1 MLLPEAPEKREGWR
15 WGTVT
20 QVGPVQVRLDGDTAP
35 LLVVPDVLG
44 SVSVGQRVYCH
55 LRPAAPPSSACR
67 IVAIPDT
74 SGAWAAYTPTLSG
87 ITLGNGAL
95 TARWSRHGR
104 TVHCAGRITLG
115 STSSVTGNVAVGLPT
130 SVSTGFNTIYATLGT
145 GMAAKSGAGTV
156 EIVTAT
162 IASSASAFLRRSNGA
177 AISPGVPFAWAS
189 GDEITWNLTYE
200 AGS

>member
-55 LRPAAPPSSACR
+55 RNGHRL
-67 IVAIPDT
+67 VVIPDT

-104 TVHCAGRITLG
+104 TVHCTGRITLG

-162 IASSASAFLRRSNGA
+162 IASSASALLRRSNGA
-177 AISPGVPFAWAS
+177 SISPGVPFAWAS

>member
-1 MLLPEAPEKREGWR
+1 MLIPEAPEKREGWR

-44 SVSVGQRVYCH
+44 SASVGQRVYCH

-87 ITLGNGAL
+87 ITLGNGAM
-95 TARWSRHGR
+95 TARWARLGR
-104 TVHCAGRITLG
+104 TVHCAGRLTLG
-115 STSSVTGNVAVGLPT
+115 STSSVTGSVTIGMPVALASAWT
-130 SVSTGFNTIYATLGT
+130 SDRVSLGT
-145 GMAAKSGAGTV
+145 GTAAKSGAAIEPFFPTV
-156 EIVTAT
+156 
-162 IASSASAFLRRSNGA
+162 ASPSSFVLLRHT
-177 AISPGVPFAWAS
+177 GVPAGPGAPWTWAS
-189 GDEITWNLTYE
+189 GDGLAWNLTYE